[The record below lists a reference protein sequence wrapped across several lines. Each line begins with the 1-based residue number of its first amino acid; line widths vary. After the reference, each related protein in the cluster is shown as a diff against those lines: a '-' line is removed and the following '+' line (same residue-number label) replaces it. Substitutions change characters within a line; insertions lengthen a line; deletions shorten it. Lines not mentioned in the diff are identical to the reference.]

1 MRGIIIAAII
11 ITLVISTVP
20 AFAKERN
27 LFKIIM
33 ASFEEGL
40 NFGPEDEIKP
50 IPREQVNIFQK
61 CADGIQEGSARA
73 KNMSLRGSRMK

>member
-1 MRGIIIAAII
+1 MKGIIVAVII
-11 ITLVISTVP
+11 LTLVVSAVP

-40 NFGPEDEIKP
+40 NFGPEDKIKP

-61 CADGIQEGSARA
+61 CADGIQQGSARA
-73 KNMSLRGSRMK
+73 KDMSLRGSSMK